1 MAEKETWREFA
12 EVTGFN
18 QSWKQI
24 ALGAAVGIGILILA
38 AIADKIGDWLQG
50 ML

>member
-24 ALGAAVGIGILILA
+24 AVGAAIGIGILILA
-38 AIADKIGDWLQG
+38 AIADKIGDWLQSIV
-50 ML
+50 

>member
-1 MAEKETWREFA
+1 MTQKESWRDFSD
-12 EVTGFN
+12 VIGFS

-24 ALGAAVGIGILILA
+24 AVGAAIGLGILLVA
-38 AIADKIGDWLQG
+38 AVADKIGNWLQG

>member
-1 MAEKETWREFA
+1 MAEKESWREFA

-24 ALGAAVGIGILILA
+24 AIGAAIGLAILLVA
-38 AIADKIGDWLQG
+38 AVADNIGNWLQV
-50 ML
+50 MF

>member
-1 MAEKETWREFA
+1 MTEKETWREFA
-12 EVTGFN
+12 EVTGFT

-24 ALGAAVGIGILILA
+24 ALGAAIGLGILLVA
-38 AIADKIGDWLQG
+38 AVADKFGDWLQG

>member
-1 MAEKETWREFA
+1 MAQKESWQEFA

-24 ALGAAVGIGILILA
+24 AVGAAIGIGILIVA
-38 AIADKIGDWLQG
+38 AVADKIGDWLQSV
-50 ML
+50 M

>member
-1 MAEKETWREFA
+1 MTQKESWREFA

-24 ALGAAVGIGILILA
+24 ALGAAVGIGILTLA
-38 AIADKIGDWLQG
+38 AIADKIGNWLQG

>member
-1 MAEKETWREFA
+1 MAEKESWREFA

-38 AIADKIGDWLQG
+38 AIADKIGDWMQSV
-50 ML
+50 M